1 MLNGTFSTL
10 YFAAVRLISNAA
22 LFHAPNLTDELS
34 TPAERRLNQ
43 FDLERRRTL
52 NSAGS
57 AALCDAG
64 AAADSY
70 GALVM
75 CRT

>member
-34 TPAERRLNQ
+34 MEEERRLNQ
-43 FDLERRRTL
+43 FGLERQTTL

-57 AALCDAG
+57 AALCDVG
-64 AAADSY
+64 AATDSY

-75 CRT
+75 SRT